1 MFIRDVLLEMR
12 KLDSKKNP
20 VPFSVSYRTYNRQNK
35 MGGRLVTYHNAT
47 LLQAPKTPGS
57 ARLSQNIDFKNPNH
71 FENYTRNIKTDEG
84 IKKLNLL
91 FITEFNNHTVVL

>member
-35 MGGRLVTYHNAT
+35 MGGRLVSYHNAT

-57 ARLSQNIDFKNPNH
+57 VRLSQNIDFKNPNH
-71 FENYTRNIKTDEG
+71 FENYTRNIKTGEG